1 MPPKTNH
8 RNSKLPFLEIS
19 ALTKTF
25 GSLRAIGGL
34 DVALAS
40 DELLCIIGPN
50 GCGKTTLFNLISGE
64 LQPDSGK
71 VLLQGEELSKLKP
84 YQVARKGVVRKFQVP
99 SVYDDLTIAENMAVA
114 GNMAHEGR
122 GDVAAILHEIG
133 LESRTHDKAS
143 ILSHGEKQWLEIGM
157 VLATRP
163 RLVLLDEPTAGMTR
177 AETARTV
184 ELIARVH
191 REFKLAMI
199 MIEHDMRFVEALNCD
214 VAVMMD
220 GRIISRGTYDE
231 VSQMSEV
238 REAYL
243 GAALA

>member
-1 MPPKTNH
+1 M
-8 RNSKLPFLEIS
+8 PFLEIL
-19 ALTKTF
+19 ALNKTF

-34 DVALAS
+34 DLVLAS

-50 GCGKTTLFNLISGE
+50 GCGKTTLFNLICGE

-71 VLLQGEELSKLKP
+71 ILLRDEDLTKLKP

-99 SVYDDLTIAENMAVA
+99 SVYDDLTIGENMAVA
-114 GNMAHEGR
+114 GNMVSG
-122 GDVAAILHEIG
+122 GDVSAILDEIG
-133 LESRTHDKAS
+133 LASRIHDKAS
-143 ILSHGEKQWLEIGM
+143 ILSHGEKQWLEIGL

-177 AETARTV
+177 AETARAV

-191 REFKLAMI
+191 REFNLAMI

-231 VSQMSEV
+231 VSQMSQV

-243 GAALA
+243 GAALT

>member
-1 MPPKTNH
+1 M
-8 RNSKLPFLEIS
+8 SFLEIS
-19 ALTKTF
+19 ALSKTF
-25 GSLRAIGGL
+25 GSLKAIGGL
-34 DVALAS
+34 DLALAS

-71 VLLQGEELSKLKP
+71 ILMQGEDLSRLKP
-84 YQVARKGVVRKFQVP
+84 FQVARKGVVRKFQVP

-114 GNMAHEGR
+114 DNIATG
-122 GDVAAILHEIG
+122 GDVASILQEVG
-133 LESRTHDKAS
+133 LASRAHDKAS

-177 AETARTV
+177 SETARTV

-191 REFKLAMI
+191 QEFSLAMI

-220 GRIISRGTYDE
+220 GRIISRGTYGE
-231 VSQMSEV
+231 ISQMSEV

-243 GAALA
+243 GAALT

>member
-1 MPPKTNH
+1 
-8 RNSKLPFLEIS
+8 LAFLEIS
-19 ALTKTF
+19 ALSKTF
-25 GSLRAIGGL
+25 GSLKAIGGL
-34 DVALAS
+34 DLVLAS

-71 VLLQGEELSKLKP
+71 ILMQGEDLSRLKP
-84 YQVARKGVVRKFQVP
+84 FQVARKGVVRKFQVP
-99 SVYDDLTIAENMAVA
+99 SVYDDLTITENMAVA
-114 GNMAHEGR
+114 DNIATGS
-122 GDVAAILHEIG
+122 DVASILREVG
-133 LESRTHDKAS
+133 LASRAHDKAS

-177 AETARTV
+177 SETARTV

-191 REFKLAMI
+191 QEFSLAMI

-220 GRIISRGTYDE
+220 GRIISRGTYGE
-231 VSQMSEV
+231 ISQMSEV

-243 GAALA
+243 GAALT